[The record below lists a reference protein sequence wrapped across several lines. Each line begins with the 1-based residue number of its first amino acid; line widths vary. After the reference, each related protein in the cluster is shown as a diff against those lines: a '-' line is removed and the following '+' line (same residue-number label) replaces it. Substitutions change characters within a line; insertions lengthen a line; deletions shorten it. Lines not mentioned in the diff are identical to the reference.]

1 MSVAPRPR
9 VTRLGR
15 PVYTTNHQRAAE
27 EIMKPDP
34 QSHVK
39 LSEIIDSVVE
49 SYSLGRNIDSLETAA
64 LPNKRKVIQALIHLK
79 NVIYMG
85 YYATRELSSHNLR
98 QHVGAHL
105 HDAFELLVEQIS
117 RAVAYGSF
125 PECRPTTD
133 PKTFAEDVVLEVFS
147 LIPELR
153 EKLAMDVEAAY
164 RGDPA
169 ARTIE
174 EVIYS
179 YPATEAITVY
189 RIAHEFQKRCVPLIP
204 RIMTEY
210 AHGETGI
217 EIHPGALIGKRF
229 FIDHGTG
236 VVIGETSTLGDDV
249 KLYQGVTLGA
259 LSVPRDHTTL
269 ATPIGKRHPT
279 LEDRVTVYAGAT
291 ILGGDTV
298 VGHDSVIG
306 SNVWLTKSVPPG
318 TRLTVSVPDGETTP
332 RLRTSQIDAHKK
344 TGAA

>member
-1 MSVAPRPR
+1 METKGKKHEAESHARLDRIVDDVVA
-9 VTRLGR
+9 
-15 PVYTTNHQRAAE
+15 
-27 EIMKPDP
+27 
-34 QSHVK
+34 
-39 LSEIIDSVVE
+39 
-49 SYSLGRNIDSLETAA
+49 SYAQGRNIDSLETAA
-64 LPNKRKVIQALIHLK
+64 LPNKRKVIQALVHLK
-79 NVIYMG
+79 NAVYMG
-85 YYATRELSSHNLR
+85 YYATRELNSYNLR

-105 HDAFELLVEQIS
+105 HDAYEILVEQIS

-125 PECRPTTD
+125 PECAETTD
-133 PKTFAEDVVLEVFS
+133 TENFAENVVLEVFG
-147 LIPELR
+147 LIPQIR
-153 EKLAMDVEAAY
+153 EKLGLDVESAY

-189 RIAHEFQKRCVPLIP
+189 RIAHEFQVRCVPLIP

-217 EIHPGALIGKRF
+217 ELHPGALIGNRF

-236 VVIGETSTLGDDV
+236 VVVGETTVIGDDV

-269 ATPIGKRHPT
+269 ETPLGKRHPT
-279 LEDRVTVYAGAT
+279 IQDRVTIYAGAT

-306 SNVWLTKSVPPG
+306 SNVWLTKSVPPS
-318 TRLTVSVPDGETTP
+318 TRLTVSVA
-332 RLRTSQIDAHKK
+332 DAAGPQRINKSSDLGTRKK
-344 TGAA
+344 SGAA